1 MRGGSSRQPIYQGV
15 QGRIAQAI
23 DTTVGLIAPGLAHK
37 MQTRRMK
44 SQALL
49 AYEAATV
56 DRVMPRERAQSADA
70 ETLPGLSTMRARS
83 RRQAQDD
90 SHAASVVDVYVD
102 AVVGQGVKPQCAT
115 SVEKTKSTEEVVTQ
129 WRKSCEAY
137 FERWAN
143 EEADASGHGTFYDL
157 QALVA
162 RTRKIDGECF
172 THAVVG
178 GDNTLAIE
186 TIDADRIINPNNDR
200 DAQNLRS
207 GVLLDRMMRPQGY
220 YVATSHPDDVE
231 FWRNS
236 ETTLIVAGDSELS
249 VMQHVY
255 RRSRPGQSRGVPDSA
270 SSASYVEHLHHYLQS
285 EIIGARAA
293 ANYAMFIKKSVNASD
308 SDIIPVQG
316 EEAGGDL
323 AYHEKLEAG
332 TIAYLN
338 EGEEPVPFNPNRP
351 GISDT
356 FVVRMLRAIAASNGM
371 SYERMARD
379 FGGMNYSSMRGQ
391 LKEEQRGFDRDRAL
405 LVRLFCRPWWRNVIR
420 HGVQTGALVPP
431 SEYLDNPE
439 PWLAADWIPPAY
451 GWVDPM
457 KEIAA
462 AKEAIDANLSTPWHE
477 AGRAGLD
484 PIEILERKAQ
494 FASQAARIEEEY
506 NLVPGSL
513 TGVASSM
520 VNDRSSSNEE
530 EGNSSQN
537 NDATPLDSGMT
548 VRERI
553 DALGIAVRSGLI
565 SPSAEVEQALRE
577 ELNLPDF
584 STDVADNWGNE
595 PVRRPV
601 TLSSVNAQEINEE
614 DGADIDETATQSESE
629 DEQE

>member
-1 MRGGSSRQPIYQGV
+1 MSGKLKGGTDRRPIYEGV
-15 QGRIAQAI
+15 QGKIAQAI
-23 DTTVGLIAPGLAHK
+23 DTTVGLLAPGLAHK

-56 DRVMPRERAQSADA
+56 SRVMPRERTQSADA
-70 ETLPGLSTMRARS
+70 ETLPGLPTMRARS

-102 AVVGQGVKPQCAT
+102 AVVGQGVHPQCAT
-115 SVEKTKSTEEVVTQ
+115 TVESTAEDEETVTR

-137 FERWAN
+137 FSEWAEN
-143 EEADASGHGTFYDL
+143 QADASGHGTFYDL

-186 TIDADRIINPNNDR
+186 TIDADRVMNPKQQQ

-207 GVLLDRMMRPQGY
+207 GIALDAMMRPQGY
-220 YVATSHPDDVE
+220 YVTKTHPDGLE
-231 FWRNS
+231 FWRNA
-236 ETTLIVAGDSELS
+236 ETTYIVAQDRELS
-249 VMQHVY
+249 VMQHTF

-270 SSASYVEHLHHYLQS
+270 SAASYVEHLHHYLQS

-293 ANYAMFIKKSVNASD
+293 ANYAMFIKKGVNASD

-316 EEAGGDL
+316 EEATGDL

-351 GISDT
+351 GASDT

-371 SYERMARD
+371 SYERMVRD

-405 LVRLFCRPWWRNVIR
+405 LVRLFCHPWWRNVIR
-420 HGVQTGALVPP
+420 HGVQTGTLTPP
-431 SEYLDNPE
+431 ASYSDNPE
-439 PWLAADWIPPAY
+439 PWLAVEWIPPAY
-451 GWVDPM
+451 GWVDPL

-494 FASQAARIEEEY
+494 FATQANRIEEEY
-506 NLVPGSL
+506 GLKPGTL
-513 TGVASSM
+513 TGVASAIEQGRSETD
-520 VNDRSSSNEE
+520 NDDDSSQDGNPTPSDSDEDSEPSEQQPEE
-530 EGNSSQN
+530 E
-537 NDATPLDSGMT
+537 A
-548 VRERI
+548 
-553 DALGIAVRSGLI
+553 
-565 SPSAEVEQALRE
+565 
-577 ELNLPDF
+577 
-584 STDVADNWGNE
+584 
-595 PVRRPV
+595 
-601 TLSSVNAQEINEE
+601 AQ
-614 DGADIDETATQSESE
+614 
-629 DEQE
+629 